1 VAIVDDDESV
11 RRGMARLIAAY
22 SLRVSAYASAREFL
36 DSLPAEVPACLI
48 LDLQMPDMDGL
59 QLLHH
64 LAGNGPTI
72 PTIVVTG
79 NDEPGIRYRCEMAGA
94 KACLAKPV
102 RADVLLSAVQSVLA
116 PERTTDPSR
125 V

>member
-1 VAIVDDDESV
+1 VAFVDDDESV
-11 RRGMARLIAAY
+11 RRGMTRLIAAY

-36 DSLPAEVPACLI
+36 DSLKGEVPACLI

-64 LAGNGPTI
+64 LAANGSTI
-72 PTIVVTG
+72 PAIVVTG

-94 KACLAKPV
+94 KACLSKPV
-102 RADVLLSAVQSVLA
+102 TADILLGAVQSVLA
-116 PERTTDPSR
+116 QERTTDRSK

>member
-1 VAIVDDDESV
+1 VAIVDDDESI
-11 RRGMARLIAAY
+11 RRAMTRLIAAY

-36 DSLPAEVPACLI
+36 DSLGSEVPACLI

-64 LAGNGPTI
+64 LAANGPSI
-72 PTIVVTG
+72 PTIVVTA

-94 KACLAKPV
+94 KACLSKPAS
-102 RADVLLSAVQSVLA
+102 ADLLLGAVQSALA
-116 PERTTDPSR
+116 QERTTNRSK